1 VSDDVEFFQHYEISE
16 LKLNKYYL
24 AGIMGKKKS
33 KRFKKLKRM
42 IRYNTIYV
50 AIKVMIFVSNLMP
63 RKMWLK
69 LCGVLGKIAYN
80 ISGRSRS
87 LIFKHLTYAYGS
99 EKTEFEIK
107 ALSKDV
113 FRMLGMNAG
122 DLIRAYRITDYD
134 AFKKIVVIKGEE
146 HLHQAFAKGK
156 GVMALVSH
164 MGAFEFT
171 ATEFSF
177 RGLKPVIIGTPV
189 KDKKLNDLLW
199 AQREK
204 LGAIG
209 IERGKDMLKVIKNL
223 KAGGMMMILIDQ
235 DTKVKSRFVNFFGKP
250 CATPVGAAIIAMK
263 TGAAVIPTIIHLRDD
278 LIQEINCYPE
288 IPMVNTGNEEE
299 DMIVNTQRM
308 SDATETEIR
317 KYPSQWVWMH
327 ERWKTKQGKEIR

>member
-1 VSDDVEFFQHYEISE
+1 
-16 LKLNKYYL
+16 
-24 AGIMGKKKS
+24 MGKKKS
-33 KRFKKLKRM
+33 KRFKKFKRS
-42 IRYNTIYV
+42 IRYNAIYV

-69 LCGVLGKIAYN
+69 LCGGLGEFAYY
-80 ISGRSRS
+80 ISSRSRA
-87 LIFKHLTYAYGS
+87 LAIKHLTFAYGS
-99 EKTEFEIK
+99 EKGQAEIK
-107 ALSKDV
+107 SLSKEV

-122 DLIRAYRITDYD
+122 DLIRASKINEYD
-134 AFKKIVVIKGEE
+134 AFRKIVVIKGEE
-146 HLHQAFAKGK
+146 HLENAIAKGK

-177 RGLKPVIIGTPV
+177 RGLNPLIIGTPV

-199 AQREK
+199 KQREK

-209 IERGKDMLKVIKNL
+209 VERGKDMLKVIKNL
-223 KAGGMMMILIDQ
+223 KAGGIMMILIDQ

-263 TGAAVIPTIIHLRDD
+263 TGAAVIPTIIHMRDD

-288 IPMVNTGNEEE
+288 IQMVNTGDEEADIIE
-299 DMIVNTQRM
+299 NTQRM

-317 KYPSQWVWMH
+317 KFPAQWVWMH
-327 ERWKTKQGKEIR
+327 ERWKTKPGKEIR